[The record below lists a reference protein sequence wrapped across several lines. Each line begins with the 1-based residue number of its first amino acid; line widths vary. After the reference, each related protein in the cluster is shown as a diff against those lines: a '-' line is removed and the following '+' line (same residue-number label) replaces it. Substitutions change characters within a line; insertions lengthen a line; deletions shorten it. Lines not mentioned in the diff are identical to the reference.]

1 MPRLALCLLML
12 SICGKTASDQ
22 AVSYCEANAVCNS
35 WIDTVNNRCCIMGI
49 KPNKTLAL
57 IGQFGLLEQLI
68 PTLLVIS
75 GDSVKDEH
83 RPFVCRGVWAH
94 FSDQGRVPRVQN
106 CGYCQANIGI
116 NQLYRAAFTVS
127 KAEPLQRSV
136 LVQKPEPGMVLML
149 LSDADD

>member
-1 MPRLALCLLML
+1 MQRLTLCLLML
-12 SICGKTASDQ
+12 SICGKTASAQ
-22 AVSYCEANAVCNS
+22 AVSYCEANAVCIS

-49 KPNKTLAL
+49 KANKTLLL

-94 FSDQGRVPRVQN
+94 FRDQGRFP
-106 CGYCQANIGI
+106 
-116 NQLYRAAFTVS
+116 
-127 KAEPLQRSV
+127 SV
-136 LVQKPEPGMVLML
+136 
-149 LSDADD
+149 